1 MTPKMNAKLTSF
13 FLATTLVFSVS
24 AAMANPSHSQ
34 SAIGQPGDAKKADR
48 TIEIRMG
55 DIFFE
60 SKSIDVKA
68 GETVRF
74 VLKNEGSLLHEFNLG
89 MAAAHAGHQ
98 KEMAA
103 MFQSGMLSATGAQ
116 DMSDMGHA
124 MTGMKMPGMQ
134 HDEPNS
140 VLIEPG
146 ATEELIW
153 TFTQATGLEFA
164 CNIPGHYQSG
174 MVGKVHVR

>member
-1 MTPKMNAKLTSF
+1 MKAKLASLFIT
-13 FLATTLVFSVS
+13 TTLVFSAS
-24 AAMANPSHSQ
+24 IAMASPNHSK
-34 SAIGQPGDAKKADR
+34 SDIGQPGGSTKADR

-60 SKSIDVKA
+60 PKSIDIKA

-89 MAAAHAGHQ
+89 MAAAHAAHQ

-103 MFQSGMLSATGAQ
+103 MFQNGTLSPTGAQ
-116 DMSDMGHA
+116 DMSNMDHA
-124 MTGMKMPGMQ
+124 MGGMKMVGMK
-134 HDEPNS
+134 HYDPNS

-146 ATEELIW
+146 ATEELVW
-153 TFTQATGLEFA
+153 TFTNATGA
-164 CNIPGHYQSG
+164 
-174 MVGKVHVR
+174 

>member
-1 MTPKMNAKLTSF
+1 MKSKLIL
-13 FLATTLVFSVS
+13 FLLSTTLVFTAS
-24 AAMANPSHSQ
+24 AAMASPSHSK
-34 SAIGQPGDAKKADR
+34 SEIGQPGDAKKAGR

-60 SKSIDVKA
+60 PKSIDIKA

-89 MAAAHAGHQ
+89 MAAAHAAHQ

-103 MFQSGMLSATGAQ
+103 MFQNGTLPPTAAQ
-116 DMSDMGHA
+116 HMSNMGHA
-124 MTGMKMPGMQ
+124 MSGMKMAGMQ

-146 ATEELIW
+146 ATEELVW
-153 TFTQATGLEFA
+153 TFTKAKGLEFA

-174 MVGKVHVR
+174 MVGKVNVR

>member
-1 MTPKMNAKLTSF
+1 MKAKLASLFIT
-13 FLATTLVFSVS
+13 TTLIFSAS
-24 AAMANPSHSQ
+24 IAMASPSHSK
-34 SAIGQPGDAKKADR
+34 SDIGQPGGFTKADR

-60 SKSIDVKA
+60 PKSIDIKT

-89 MAAAHAGHQ
+89 MAAAHAAHQ

-103 MFQSGMLSATGAQ
+103 MFQNGTLSPTGAQ
-116 DMSDMGHA
+116 DMSNMDHA
-124 MTGMKMPGMQ
+124 MGGMKMVGMK
-134 HDEPNS
+134 HDDPNS

-146 ATEELIW
+146 ATEELVW
-153 TFTQATGLEFA
+153 TFTKATGLEFA

-174 MVGKVHVR
+174 MVGKVNVR